1 MARDDPNFLTQAAY
15 ARSRQERGLPG
26 GSREAVR
33 KAVDEGRITVFGD
46 KRKVHREL
54 ADLEWERNTRARQ
67 SPQAAALGTS
77 DLPLVTVDSVPAAPA
92 AGPAAPPP
100 PDGYT
105 AARARRE
112 AAEAAIAEFQQKKL
126 SGEMVMTAD
135 VSRGAF
141 EAGQALRDA
150 FDASVNPLAAEL
162 APLATADECAAVL
175 RRHNRAILE
184 LLVKAFREKLG
195 KSAGAIS

>member
-1 MARDDPNFLTQAAY
+1 MARDDPNLLTQAAY
-15 ARSRQERGLPG
+15 ARSRHERGLPG

-46 KRKVHREL
+46 KKKVHPEL
-54 ADLEWERNTRARQ
+54 ADMEWERNTRARQ
-67 SPQAAALGTS
+67 SPQAAALGAS
-77 DLPLVTVDSVPAAPA
+77 DLPLMAGDALPAAPA
-92 AGPAAPPP
+92 AGPATPPP
-100 PDGYT
+100 ADGYT

-112 AAEAAIAEFQQKKL
+112 LAEAAIAEFQQKKL